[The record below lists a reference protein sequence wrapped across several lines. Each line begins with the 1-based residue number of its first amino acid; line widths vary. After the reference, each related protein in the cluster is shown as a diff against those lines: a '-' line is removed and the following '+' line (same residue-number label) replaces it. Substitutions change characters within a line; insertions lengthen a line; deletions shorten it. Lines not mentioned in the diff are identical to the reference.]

1 MPVAAASIW
10 AELLGLLRRAN
21 SIMSLE
27 SANAFL
33 GCLKQGQKDYVS
45 RQGESAEE
53 QPSIILKRPTH
64 MYTIVGTSN
73 DAAPVLRSLEVQRIN
88 WVCVRVIVS
97 AKPAALLAARRN

>member
-21 SIMSLE
+21 SILSLE

-33 GCLKQGQKDYVS
+33 GCLKQGQKGYVS
-45 RQGESAEE
+45 RQGDSAEE
-53 QPSIILKRPTH
+53 PPSIILNHFSLNRPTH

-73 DAAPVLRSLEVQRIN
+73 DAAPVLRSEEVQ
-88 WVCVRVIVS
+88 CVEYVS
-97 AKPAALLAARRN
+97 GSS